1 MGSTRLGA
9 RLSAI
14 VLAVAPLLVSGQAL
28 TSAHA
33 AAIPID
39 HIVVLM
45 QENRSFDSYFGQ
57 LHSEGQPKANQE
69 PPGANNPD
77 PTNPDGPPIR
87 AFHKTQYCEVADL
100 NHSWNGTHSEIDSGL
115 MDGFTAANV
124 VTGSAVGLND
134 PTGSRSM
141 GYYDQS
147 DLPYYYGLYSTF
159 AMGDHYFAS
168 APTQTFPNRMYLLAG
183 SSFGHIRNDNFPP
196 SPGEFPQTT
205 VFDELDAAGVTWKV
219 YYSQTLFGFPLAYA
233 LLFAHQR
240 ESADFFKMRPISEY
254 FTDAAAG
261 TLPQVAFVD
270 QVLLAPNNI
279 ENDEHPPANVQV
291 GERFVKQVTD
301 GLFASPNWS
310 SSALFLTY
318 DEHGGYYDH
327 VPPPAAIP
335 PDDIPPML
343 LPGDTPGAFDVYGVR
358 VPAVVVSPY
367 SRPHFVSHRTNDH
380 TSILRFI
387 ELRFGLAALSR
398 RDAAANPML
407 EFFDFS
413 QRSFATPPTLP
424 AAPLDAAQAAYCSTL
439 PFNTL
444 P

>member
-1 MGSTRLGA
+1 MGSRHLLA
-9 RLSAI
+9 KLSAI
-14 VLAVAPLLVSGQAL
+14 SVAMGPLVLSWPAAAPV
-28 TSAHA
+28 HA

-39 HIVVLM
+39 HIVILM
-45 QENRSFDSYFGQ
+45 QENRSFDSYFGRI
-57 LHSEGQPKANQE
+57 HFEGQPHATPE
-69 PPGANNPD
+69 PPGSNNPNPQD
-77 PTNPDGPPIR
+77 PNGPPIR
-87 AFHKTQYCEVADL
+87 VFHKTHYCEVSDL
-100 NHSWNGTHSEIDSGL
+100 GHSWNDTHREINGGR

-124 VTGSAVGLND
+124 FTSPVREDD

-141 GYYDQS
+141 GYYDQA
-147 DLPYYYGLYSTF
+147 DLPYYYGLYNTF

-168 APTQTFPNRMYLLAG
+168 APTQTFPNRMYLMAG

-196 SPGEFPQTT
+196 TPGEFPQKT
-205 VFDELDAAGVTWKV
+205 VFDEMDAAGVSWKV
-219 YYSQTLFGFPLAYA
+219 YYSQSLGGFPLAYA

-240 ESADFFKMRPISEY
+240 ESADFFKVRPITEY

-261 TLPQVAFVD
+261 TLPQVAFID
-270 QVLLAPNNI
+270 QILLGPNNV

-301 GLFASPNWS
+301 ALFASPEWS

-318 DEHGGYYDH
+318 DEHGGFFDH
-327 VPPPAAIP
+327 MAPPAAIP

-343 LPGDTPGAFDVYGVR
+343 QPGDVPGGFDTYGVR

-367 SRPHFVSHRTNDH
+367 SRPHFVSHRVNDH

-387 ELRFGLAALSR
+387 EIRFGLAALSR

-413 QRSFATPPTLP
+413 QRSFATPPSLP
-424 AAPLDAAQAAYCSTL
+424 AAPLDAAEAAYCSTL
-439 PFNTL
+439 PFNGL